1 MTRKAPSPR
10 SAYRAFFSVQTR
22 WDDNDL
28 YGHINNVTYLKYIDT
43 VVALWQTGQGVDLGA
58 DADLRYL
65 VVESGATYHS
75 EARFPEQLHAGL
87 RVGRLGNSS
96 VRYEVG
102 IFREDDEIACVEGFF
117 IQVAVDRDTR
127 PAPVPAG
134 LRAALET
141 ILA

>member
-1 MTRKAPSPR
+1 MTRKPPSR
-10 SAYRAFFSVQTR
+10 RDAYRAFFPIQTR

-28 YGHINNVTYLKYIDT
+28 YGHVNNVTYLKYIDT
-43 VVALWQTGQGVDLGA
+43 IVALWQIGHGIDLGA

-87 RVGRLGNSS
+87 RVGRLGTSS

-102 IFREDDEIACVEGFF
+102 IFREGDESACVEGFF

-127 PAPVPAG
+127 PTPVPAG

>member
-1 MTRKAPSPR
+1 MSRPPPQPR
-10 SAYRAFFSVQTR
+10 SAYRVFFPMQTR

-28 YGHINNVTYLKYIDT
+28 YGHINNVTYMKFIDT
-43 VVALWQTGQGVDLGA
+43 VVSRWQTGQGVDLGA

-75 EARFPEQLHAGL
+75 EARFPEALHAGL
-87 RVGRLGNSS
+87 RIGRLGNSS

-127 PAPVPAG
+127 PVPVPAG

>member
-1 MTRKAPSPR
+1 MTRKAPSR
-10 SAYRAFFSVQTR
+10 RDEYRAFFPIQTR

-28 YGHINNVTYLKYIDT
+28 YGHVNNVTYLKYIDT
-43 VVALWQTGQGVDLGA
+43 VVALWQIGQGIDLGA

-87 RVGRLGNSS
+87 RVGKLGNSS

-127 PAPVPAG
+127 PTPVPGA